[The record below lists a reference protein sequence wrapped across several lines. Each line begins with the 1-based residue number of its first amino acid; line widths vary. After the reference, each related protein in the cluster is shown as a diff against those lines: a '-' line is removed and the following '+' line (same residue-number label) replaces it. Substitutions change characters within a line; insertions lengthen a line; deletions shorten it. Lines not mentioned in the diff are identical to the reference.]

1 MTSTKVKIRRQGGSL
16 ALTLPKVM
24 TDALNLQEGDEVHVT
39 QSADGIVVSP
49 YDSVFEQAMAIGDEC
64 ARRYRNALKA
74 LADA

>member
-16 ALTLPKVM
+16 AVTLPRAM
-24 TDALNLQEGDEVHVT
+24 TDALNIQEGDEVHLT
-39 QSADGIVVSP
+39 QSPDGIVVSP
-49 YDSVFEQAMAIGDEC
+49 YDSVFERAMAIGDEC